1 MEKTIKVYRV
11 ELEDKG
17 GIITLNPYIPYGAC
31 PYEDKVTPRIPCA
44 LTILGCLRSLQI
56 PSNPMVNKEDLNHG
70 GAKLYL
76 YEADIEARY
85 IYRPTDNEV
94 PDAYYTGELWI
105 MNTQDVD
112 FYKVRSY
119 NIRKQLELP
128 NCAYTRYIVNEEEQ
142 ISEVPDFVATTVI
155 YGDSM
160 SFSYIEFDP
169 ERAEEAMKYA
179 EENRLYY

>member
-1 MEKTIKVYRV
+1 MNTIKVYRI

-17 GIITLNPYIPYGAC
+17 NIVALNPYIPNGAC
-31 PYEDKVTPRIPCA
+31 HYEDKITPRIPCA
-44 LTILGCLRSLQI
+44 TTILGCLRSLQI
-56 PSNPMVNKEDLNHG
+56 PSNPGINKEELNHS
-70 GAKLYL
+70 GAKIYL
-76 YEADIEARY
+76 YEADVEARY

-105 MNTQDVD
+105 LNTQDVD
-112 FYKVRSY
+112 FYKVRGY

-128 NCAYTRYIVNEEEQ
+128 NCAYTRYIVNEEER
-142 ISEVPDFVATTVI
+142 ISEVLDFIATTVV

-169 ERAEEAMKYA
+169 DRAEEARNYA
-179 EENRLYY
+179 EKHGLYY